1 MIAAHDPISNSF
13 NDSIGYF
20 HSPCS
25 RVLGCFLIV
34 QLFNESKYLS
44 YLNSVRMTFE
54 NFSKNS

>member
-34 QLFNESKYLS
+34 LFNESKYLS
-44 YLNSVRMTFE
+44 YLNLVRMSFE
-54 NFSKNS
+54 NVSKNY